1 MDIPNNKKSEMIQIL
16 ISQDNVEAF
25 KDGGKPEPNWIKA
38 DEARTEGD
46 TIYYTDDESKDHE
59 YYGHY
64 APDQE
69 ALERL
74 RPFYENLNDDKLKN
88 EFGTDLD
95 FVKRLDGDPGYF
107 FSPEEV
113 LARVSAASRFLSKN
127 GITEI
132 TPEFLKKARQNENA
146 YGYNFRD
153 LLHMFNDD
161 NLMKIGIM
169 SYKKGG
175 KTEPAYKRF
184 LKTLPENQRRSADE
198 YRMERFWELNGKPK
212 DFEEAVSKGMFNMN
226 DDGFW
231 HANSV
236 AYNSERDVY
245 EFMKSKDH
253 EAVGKELEFYYNNP
267 DFSKEWEVTDDPENP
282 GFYMY
287 KRKQQD
293 MTLDDILKLNISDS
307 AKEEI
312 TKAFAVG
319 GEIKKEK
326 KLNPSASVKVGD
338 KEFEVEVADTD
349 DKRKDGLSRVKDLDE
364 DEGMLFV
371 FEEETEVPFT
381 MADTSIDL
389 DIVFIDDSGE
399 VITVKSVKAFDETP
413 VRCGGPFSFVLEVNY
428 NSGIEEGDM
437 VKFDDAL
444 SEEDMEKL
452 KHSKMLVLNSEGD
465 VQMRLEGGER
475 IVSMIKTRQLIKA
488 VLKAYKIDTDQYY
501 KKVGRLII
509 NEFDAQDNRDPQYVE
524 KPDNKK

>member
-1 MDIPNNKKSEMIQIL
+1 MSTP
-16 ISQDNVEAF
+16 
-25 KDGGKPEPNWIKA
+25 
-38 DEARTEGD
+38 
-46 TIYYTDDESKDHE
+46 TDD
-59 YYGHY
+59 
-64 APDQE
+64 
-69 ALERL
+69 
-74 RPFYENLNDDKLKN
+74 
-88 EFGTDLD
+88 
-95 FVKRLDGDPGYF
+95 
-107 FSPEEV
+107 
-113 LARVSAASRFLSKN
+113 
-127 GITEI
+127 
-132 TPEFLKKARQNENA
+132 
-146 YGYNFRD
+146 
-153 LLHMFNDD
+153 
-161 NLMKIGIM
+161 
-169 SYKKGG
+169 
-175 KTEPAYKRF
+175 
-184 LKTLPENQRRSADE
+184 

-212 DFEEAVSKGMFNMN
+212 DFEEAKSKGMFTKEE
-226 DDGFW
+226 DGW
-231 HANSV
+231 HAGSV
-236 AYNSERDVY
+236 AFNEDRGVY

-253 EAVGKELEFYYNNP
+253 PSVQLELEWAKNDP
-267 DFSKEWEVTDDPENP
+267 EFSKEWEVTDDPENP

-338 KEFEVEVADTD
+338 KEFDVEVADTD
-349 DKRKDGLSRVKDLDE
+349 DKRKDGLSRVKDLDD

-465 VQMRLEGGER
+465 V
-475 IVSMIKTRQLIKA
+475 
-488 VLKAYKIDTDQYY
+488 
-501 KKVGRLII
+501 
-509 NEFDAQDNRDPQYVE
+509 
-524 KPDNKK
+524 